1 MSVFIPIPKKA
12 KAKEWSDYHKI
23 VLISHVSKVMLKIY
37 HVRLQQYVNQ
47 ELLVVQ
53 AGFRKR
59 QRNQRSNCQ
68 HLLDHRQSKRIPEKH
83 LLFFTD
89 YTKAFACVDDNK
101 VWEILQEMELPDHF
115 TCLLRNLQAGQVA
128 TVKQSSPSITSS
140 QSLLKIMSIKL
151 VMPSN
156 HLILSSPSPPVFSLF
171 QHQGLFKWVSSL
183 HQVAKLLEFQLQHQS
198 FQWMFMTDFV

>member
-1 MSVFIPIPKKA
+1 MI
-12 KAKEWSDYHKI
+12 
-23 VLISHVSKVMLKIY
+23 
-37 HVRLQQYVNQ
+37 RLPYNCAHFTCQQGNAQNLSCEASTVCEPRTSSCTSWIQ
-47 ELLVVQ
+47 
-53 AGFRKR
+53 KR

-115 TCLLRNLQAGQVA
+115 TCLLRNLRAGQVA

-140 QSLLKIMSIKL
+140 QSLLKLMSIKL

-171 QHQGLFKWVSSL
+171 QHQGLFK
-183 HQVAKLLEFQLQHQS
+183 
-198 FQWMFMTDFV
+198 